1 MYLLIIYIFFFLIS
15 KAEGREKERLKEE
28 NRRSK
33 KLESAFRNLLRAK
46 ELDHL
51 VSWEDS
57 VSKLEGDP
65 AFDAITEESDRIRI
79 FKVLKK
85 FEFISHS
92 N

>member
-1 MYLLIIYIFFFLIS
+1 MLQ
-15 KAEGREKERLKEE
+15 AEVREKERLKEE

-33 KLESAFRNLLRAK
+33 KLESGFRNLLRAK

-57 VSKLEGDP
+57 KSKLEGDP
-65 AFDAITEESDRIRI
+65 AFESIAEESDLIRI
-79 FKVLKK
+79 FKVYKING
-85 FEFISHS
+85 ISI

>member
-1 MYLLIIYIFFFLIS
+1 MLQ
-15 KAEGREKERLKEE
+15 AEVREKERLKEE

-33 KLESAFRNLLRAK
+33 KLESGFRNLLRAK

-57 VSKLEGDP
+57 KSRLEGDP
-65 AFDAITEESDRIRI
+65 AFESIADESDRIRI
-79 FKVLKK
+79 FKVYKINR
-85 FEFISHS
+85 ISI